1 MAWSPIAAAQDKE
14 HAEEHSKDQAKD
26 SDDIVVTAQRR
37 EQKLQDVGI
46 AVSVMTADSLRDM
59 NVQTATDL
67 TRAVPELKMNAY
79 SSSQVVFNIRGVSQN
94 DYGDQQEPP
103 VAVYQDDSYSSSI
116 NLASFPTFDLAR
128 VEVLRGPQ
136 GTLFG
141 RNATGGAVQFIS
153 NQPTRELDG
162 YGSVTVGS
170 YGQIITE
177 GAVSGPLTDNL
188 QVRVAGTRNRDKG
201 YIRNIN
207 PGAPARGANNH
218 WAVRGIVA
226 WQPNADIESTLTL
239 RYMRADKERQA
250 GLYSLV
256 ASCPNARLQGEVLAP
271 DRSCAYWGTGPGE
284 TGAGYRN
291 DAINP
296 ARGGDPY
303 KTAATDPSY
312 VDRKVFGADLKIQAR
327 VSDAVTLVT
336 ITDYQHGDKFYT
348 EDGDSSPASGVYFT
362 QGSRI
367 DQWSQEVRLQADLG
381 ANQLTA
387 GAFAMSIDG
396 NYTGKYASLFYGY
409 DPTVAFSQNTRS
421 YAFFVQNEWKV
432 ADRVTLVGGLRY
444 WNDRKT
450 GRYFGSSC
458 NLWLLPRA
466 G

>member
-1 MAWSPIAAAQDKE
+1 MHREHRSGDLRRLLLSTVTTCAVLAWSPIAAAQDKE
-14 HAEEHSKDQAKD
+14 HSEEHSKDQAKD

-188 QVRVAGTRNRDKG
+188 QVRVAGTRNR
-201 YIRNIN
+201 
-207 PGAPARGANNH
+207 ARGTSA
-218 WAVRGIVA
+218 I
-226 WQPNADIESTLTL
+226 ST
-239 RYMRADKERQA
+239 QA
-250 GLYSLV
+250 SLP
-256 ASCPNARLQGEVLAP
+256 AAP
-271 DRSCAYWGTGPGE
+271 TITGPC
-284 TGAGYRN
+284 
-291 DAINP
+291 
-296 ARGGDPY
+296 
-303 KTAATDPSY
+303 AAS
-312 VDRKVFGADLKIQAR
+312 
-327 VSDAVTLVT
+327 
-336 ITDYQHGDKFYT
+336 
-348 EDGDSSPASGVYFT
+348 
-362 QGSRI
+362 
-367 DQWSQEVRLQADLG
+367 
-381 ANQLTA
+381 
-387 GAFAMSIDG
+387 
-396 NYTGKYASLFYGY
+396 
-409 DPTVAFSQNTRS
+409 
-421 YAFFVQNEWKV
+421 
-432 ADRVTLVGGLRY
+432 
-444 WNDRKT
+444 
-450 GRYFGSSC
+450 
-458 NLWLLPRA
+458 
-466 G
+466 